1 MATLCRYQCHEV
13 DGGVS
18 PSTVASAKCV
28 VSPAVRPAIKCSGQL
43 GASKYNPARRH
54 AEPSARSSWP
64 LIRSCLA
71 AFRTSPLFSGGYL
84 MRWSRRS
91 LEVLTVVLGCL
102 TSADAL
108 AEETASEAQTF
119 GTAIPW
125 TKDVDGAFQAA
136 ASQSKPVMLL
146 NLSGNFAKNTFT

>member
-1 MATLCRYQCHEV
+1 
-13 DGGVS
+13 
-18 PSTVASAKCV
+18 
-28 VSPAVRPAIKCSGQL
+28 
-43 GASKYNPARRH
+43 
-54 AEPSARSSWP
+54 
-64 LIRSCLA
+64 
-71 AFRTSPLFSGGYL
+71 

-91 LEVLTVVLGCL
+91 WGMLTVVLGCL
-102 TSADAL
+102 TSAVAL
-108 AEETASEAQTF
+108 AGETSPELQTF

>member
-1 MATLCRYQCHEV
+1 
-13 DGGVS
+13 
-18 PSTVASAKCV
+18 
-28 VSPAVRPAIKCSGQL
+28 
-43 GASKYNPARRH
+43 
-54 AEPSARSSWP
+54 
-64 LIRSCLA
+64 
-71 AFRTSPLFSGGYL
+71 

-91 LEVLTVVLGCL
+91 CGVLTVLLGCL
-102 TSADAL
+102 TSAA
-108 AEETASEAQTF
+108 AFAGEASSETQTF